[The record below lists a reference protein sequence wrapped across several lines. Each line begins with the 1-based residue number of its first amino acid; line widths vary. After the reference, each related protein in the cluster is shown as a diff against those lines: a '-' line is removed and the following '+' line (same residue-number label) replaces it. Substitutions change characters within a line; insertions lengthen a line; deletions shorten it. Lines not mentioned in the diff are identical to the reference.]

1 MSHVVSLV
9 RHFLTLAFA
18 CVLFGAGTSS
28 GGEIQTEPSW
38 PTVPQVAAEEP
49 SPRFLLVKQERA
61 GASRYPII
69 VRDLR
74 TWSTADGTRLVLD
87 LNHKTSFSET
97 HLRNP
102 DRVLI
107 EVNNAILGK
116 SSRQRVSGGTIPQ
129 SFQIAQSR
137 PRVVSI
143 TLTRN
148 QHSRYKVFS
157 LDNPDRLVIDITQRP
172 KDQIRQIG
180 ETSATSPQAP
190 AVSLPTPPA
199 IPSPTVTEPARPV
212 APKPASP
219 VQTIVI
225 DPGHGGKDP
234 GTIGQHGTTEKEVTL
249 KVGLLL
255 KS

>member
-1 MSHVVSLV
+1 MSHVASLI
-9 RHFLTLAFA
+9 RHLLTFAFA
-18 CVLFGAGTSS
+18 CVLFGTGISS

-107 EVNNAILGK
+107 EVNNAILGT
-116 SSRQRVSGGTIPQ
+116 SSRQRVSGGAIPQ
-129 SFQIAQSR
+129 SF
-137 PRVVSI
+137 
-143 TLTRN
+143 
-148 QHSRYKVFS
+148 
-157 LDNPDRLVIDITQRP
+157 
-172 KDQIRQIG
+172 
-180 ETSATSPQAP
+180 
-190 AVSLPTPPA
+190 
-199 IPSPTVTEPARPV
+199 
-212 APKPASP
+212 
-219 VQTIVI
+219 
-225 DPGHGGKDP
+225 
-234 GTIGQHGTTEKEVTL
+234 
-249 KVGLLL
+249 
-255 KS
+255 

>member
-1 MSHVVSLV
+1 MFHVASLI
-9 RHFLTLAFA
+9 RHLLTLAFA
-18 CVLFGAGTSS
+18 CVLFSAGISS

-38 PTVPQVAAEEP
+38 PTGSQVAAEEP

-148 QHSRYKVFS
+148 QNSRYKVFS

-172 KDQIRQIG
+172 KDQ
-180 ETSATSPQAP
+180 
-190 AVSLPTPPA
+190 SL
-199 IPSPTVTEPARPV
+199 
-212 APKPASP
+212 
-219 VQTIVI
+219 
-225 DPGHGGKDP
+225 
-234 GTIGQHGTTEKEVTL
+234 
-249 KVGLLL
+249 
-255 KS
+255 

>member
-1 MSHVVSLV
+1 MSHVASLI
-9 RHFLTLAFA
+9 RHLLTFAFA
-18 CVLFGAGTSS
+18 CVLFGTGISS

-143 TLTRN
+143 TLTRTQN
-148 QHSRYKVFS
+148 SRYKVFS

-190 AVSLPTPPA
+190 AVPL
-199 IPSPTVTEPARPV
+199 
-212 APKPASP
+212 
-219 VQTIVI
+219 
-225 DPGHGGKDP
+225 
-234 GTIGQHGTTEKEVTL
+234 
-249 KVGLLL
+249 
-255 KS
+255 